1 MVVQIEIK
9 HVVKKVNSNFILNDI
24 SLELEKGKAYG
35 FVGHNGSGKSM
46 LFKAICGLSHI
57 NSGSI
62 KVNGKSIGREID
74 FIENAGV
81 IIEAPEFLNGL
92 TGIDNLKILAEI
104 QNIIDEEAI
113 LNCFKKVGLGGQENK
128 KVSKYSL
135 GMKQRLRIAQA
146 IMENPEILI
155 LDEPFNG
162 LDKRGVEEIHSILL
176 EYKRLGKTILLTSH
190 YENDIDLLCDTVFE
204 LDQGRI
210 IAEKNLINRL

>member
-1 MVVQIEIK
+1 VVVQIEIK